1 MALHNLASRNVAF
14 TLADL
19 GLVDV
24 RGDKGKGIRKGKGP
38 ASDKVIRFS
47 VQPDEKYDKKDKT
60 GKVIEKDDG
69 FRHVIVNTDSTGIP
83 SEYLV
88 QGLSGVNTS
97 VPSLVKS
104 MGFFSRTLRSWVTRN
119 PVYAARQIVRDPFT
133 ATMASGVDT
142 FPVLSSLMVMG
153 KSIGRMRRGEV
164 GTTEIE
170 RLGLVSSNVFTG
182 TSEDMQKILLQ
193 ITSGKG
199 GWESYLAKAD
209 ALATQG
215 DAATREVAFN
225 SFRKQGL
232 SELEAA
238 LATYET
244 MPFTQRGTSSSLF
257 LLSTMVPFL
266 NAQIQGL
273 NVIYNA
279 FTGKATFQEK
289 LRIKQK
295 LWQRG
300 MLMFGVSMAYA
311 LLMSEDEAYQNAN
324 DDEKYN
330 NWFVYVPGIDE
341 PVRVPIPFELGIPFK
356 ALPEA
361 IVNVMR
367 GDKTA
372 GEAAKALAKMIKN
385 SVPLGPSSIPAG
397 AKAPIEVITNY
408 SFFTG
413 RDIISDR
420 LAGLDPAERF
430 NANTTELAKFIGKG
444 TGAIPVLGEYLSP
457 VQIEYLLRGYTGSLP
472 LALASMANPLF
483 GSVGGEKPTARASE
497 RAVIGSLF
505 QPKDA
510 SGLINRAYK
519 DMEAINR
526 AGQTYKKLEEEGRDA
541 AAEAYADRF
550 ADELS
555 LAPLAGQ
562 FKQKMGDLAKEEREI
577 KSDPSLSG
585 PEKRRQLDEIR
596 KERIELSKDF
606 ISERE

>member
-1 MALHNLASRNVAF
+1 
-14 TLADL
+14 
-19 GLVDV
+19 
-24 RGDKGKGIRKGKGP
+24 
-38 ASDKVIRFS
+38 
-47 VQPDEKYDKKDKT
+47 
-60 GKVIEKDDG
+60 
-69 FRHVIVNTDSTGIP
+69 
-83 SEYLV
+83 
-88 QGLSGVNTS
+88 
-97 VPSLVKS
+97 
-104 MGFFSRTLRSWVTRN
+104 
-119 PVYAARQIVRDPFT
+119 
-133 ATMASGVDT
+133 MASGVDT
-142 FPVLSSLMVMG
+142 IPVLTSLKAMG

-164 GTTEIE
+164 GSTEIE

-300 MLMFGVSMAYA
+300 MLMFGMSMAYA

-324 DDEKYN
+324 DDERYN
-330 NWFVYVPGIDE
+330 NWFVYIPGIDE

-372 GEAAKALAKMIKN
+372 GEATKALAKMIKN

-397 AKAPIEVITNY
+397 VKAPIEVITNY

-483 GSVGGEKPTARASE
+483 GSVGGEKPTPRASE

-562 FKQKMGDLAKEEREI
+562 FKQTMGQLAKEEREI
-577 KSDPSLSG
+577 KSDPNLSG

-596 KERIELSKDF
+596 KERIEISKEF